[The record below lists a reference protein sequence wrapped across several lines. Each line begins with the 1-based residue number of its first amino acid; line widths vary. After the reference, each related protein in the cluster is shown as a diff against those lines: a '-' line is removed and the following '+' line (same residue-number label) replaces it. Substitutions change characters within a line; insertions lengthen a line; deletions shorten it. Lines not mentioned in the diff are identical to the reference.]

1 MIRPLMEHLGLT
13 YQETADFLNK
23 HLGTRYPLHR
33 LKKEWAEHYGYI
45 RRQPPQNVVDFIRDR
60 LK

>member
-13 YQETADFLNK
+13 YAEAADFLNK
-23 HLGTRYPLHR
+23 HLGTRY
-33 LKKEWAEHYGYI
+33 
-45 RRQPPQNVVDFIRDR
+45 PPQNVVDFIRDR